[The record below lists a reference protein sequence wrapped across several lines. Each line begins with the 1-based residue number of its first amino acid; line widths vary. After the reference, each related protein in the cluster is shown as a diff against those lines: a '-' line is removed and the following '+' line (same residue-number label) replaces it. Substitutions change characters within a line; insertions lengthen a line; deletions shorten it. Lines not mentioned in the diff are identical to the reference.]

1 LALEP
6 LPAACTPHLHFVSRP
21 ISSWPSFVPFARLWP
36 EQGLT
41 HEDKVADRPVILQ
54 VMSLYRSDPSAG
66 ATSSRHTDSAGDS
79 GRIVAGAPK
88 RQDGC
93 MAGPLFSGLVV
104 DELDRPVDVAMV
116 GDEPFYVVDDDGFRR
131 HIESRFVDRQV
142 LEQMRAMIQGN
153 EDLISEGTMKM
164 LGQEDIFT
172 KAMIERSLRNV
183 DEQFDQLLGQGL
195 PEEARAWLGMLG
207 FRVVIDVHGNV
218 VRVEQP
224 SAPEEPPE

>member
-1 LALEP
+1 
-6 LPAACTPHLHFVSRP
+6 
-21 ISSWPSFVPFARLWP
+21 
-36 EQGLT
+36 
-41 HEDKVADRPVILQ
+41 
-54 VMSLYRSDPSAG
+54 MSG
-66 ATSSRHTDSAGDS
+66 A
-79 GRIVAGAPK
+79 
-88 RQDGC
+88 
-93 MAGPLFSGLVV
+93 LFSGLVV
-104 DELDRPVDVAMV
+104 DEFDRSVDATLV

-153 EDLISEGTMKM
+153 EELISEGTMKM

-172 KAMIERSLRNV
+172 KAMIEHSLRNV
-183 DEQFDQLLGQGL
+183 DEQFDQLLAQGL

-207 FRVVIDVHGNV
+207 FRIVIDVHGTV

>member
-1 LALEP
+1 
-6 LPAACTPHLHFVSRP
+6 
-21 ISSWPSFVPFARLWP
+21 
-36 EQGLT
+36 
-41 HEDKVADRPVILQ
+41 
-54 VMSLYRSDPSAG
+54 MSG
-66 ATSSRHTDSAGDS
+66 A
-79 GRIVAGAPK
+79 
-88 RQDGC
+88 
-93 MAGPLFSGLVV
+93 LFSGLVV
-104 DELDRPVDVAMV
+104 DELDRPVDVTLV

-153 EDLISEGTMKM
+153 EELISEGTMKM

-183 DEQFDQLLGQGL
+183 DEQFDQLLTQGL

-207 FRVVIDVHGNV
+207 FRIVVDVHGTV

>member
-1 LALEP
+1 
-6 LPAACTPHLHFVSRP
+6 
-21 ISSWPSFVPFARLWP
+21 
-36 EQGLT
+36 
-41 HEDKVADRPVILQ
+41 
-54 VMSLYRSDPSAG
+54 MSG
-66 ATSSRHTDSAGDS
+66 A
-79 GRIVAGAPK
+79 
-88 RQDGC
+88 
-93 MAGPLFSGLVV
+93 LFSGLVV
-104 DELDRPVDVAMV
+104 DELDRPVDVTLV
-116 GDEPFYVVDDDGFRR
+116 GDESFYVFDDDGFRR
-131 HIESRFVDRQV
+131 HVESRFVDRQV

-153 EDLISEGTMKM
+153 EALISEGTMKM

-183 DEQFDQLLGQGL
+183 DEQFDQLLAQGL

>member
-1 LALEP
+1 
-6 LPAACTPHLHFVSRP
+6 
-21 ISSWPSFVPFARLWP
+21 
-36 EQGLT
+36 
-41 HEDKVADRPVILQ
+41 
-54 VMSLYRSDPSAG
+54 MS
-66 ATSSRHTDSAGDS
+66 
-79 GRIVAGAPK
+79 
-88 RQDGC
+88 
-93 MAGPLFSGLVV
+93 GPLFSGLVV
-104 DELDRPVDVAMV
+104 DELDRPVDVALV
-116 GDEPFYVVDDDGFRR
+116 GDELFYVVDDDGFRR

-172 KAMIERSLRNV
+172 KAMIARSLRNV
-183 DEQFDQLLGQGL
+183 DEQFDQLLAQGL